1 MFVAHATKKLLDRS
15 GGPSP
20 ADGPTTTALGDWYA
34 TALFW
39 KPQVAFF
46 VNEPTRLP
54 VFVRLA
60 PAATLVS
67 RFVNDLGVVL
77 AAHGL
82 DPRFIDAELVEMTEH
97 RLAKTASRSV
107 LGTMNDFSYLADAY
121 REDRGV
127 DDLVDLS
134 LHLAHTP
141 CGPLR
146 HGHGFPDLELK
157 ALGARVLG
165 AS

>member
-1 MFVAHATKKLLDRS
+1 MFVVHATKKVLDRC

-20 ADGPTTTALGDWYA
+20 AGAPSTTALGAWYA

-39 KPQVAFF
+39 KPQVALF

-67 RFVNDLGVVL
+67 RFVTDLGIVF

-82 DPRFIDAELVEMTEH
+82 DARLVDSELAEMTEH
-97 RLAKTASRSV
+97 GLEKTASRSV
-107 LGTMNDFSYLADAY
+107 LGTTNDFSCLADAY
-121 REDRGV
+121 RGQRGV
-127 DDLVDLS
+127 DDLIDLS
-134 LHLAHTP
+134 L
-141 CGPLR
+141 
-146 HGHGFPDLELK
+146 
-157 ALGARVLG
+157 
-165 AS
+165 

>member
-1 MFVAHATKKLLDRS
+1 VFVVHATKKVLDRC

-20 ADGPTTTALGDWYA
+20 VGGPSTTALGAWYA

-39 KPQVAFF
+39 RPQVALF

-60 PAATLVS
+60 PAATLVE
-67 RFVNDLGVVL
+67 RFVTDLGVVL
-77 AAHGL
+77 GAHDL
-82 DPRFIDAELVEMTEH
+82 DPRFIDSELAEMTEH
-97 RLAKTASRSV
+97 RLEKTGSRSV

-121 REDRGV
+121 REQRGA

-134 LHLAHTP
+134 LDLAGTP

-146 HGHGFPDLELK
+146 SGHGFPDLELK
-157 ALGARVLG
+157 ALVERVLE
-165 AS
+165 AR

>member
-1 MFVAHATKKLLDRS
+1 MFVVHATKKVLDRC

-20 ADGPTTTALGDWYA
+20 ADRPTTTALGDWYA

-39 KPQVAFF
+39 RPHVSLF

-67 RFVNDLGVVL
+67 RFVNDFGVVL
-77 AAHGL
+77 AAHGI
-82 DPRFIDAELVEMTEH
+82 DPRFIDSELAQMTEH
-97 RLAKTASRSV
+97 RLEKTASRSV

-121 REDRGV
+121 REQRGV

-146 HGHGFPDLELK
+146 DGHGFPDLELETLAAR
-157 ALGARVLG
+157 ALD

>member
-1 MFVAHATKKLLDRS
+1 MFVVDATKKVLDRC

-20 ADGPTTTALGDWYA
+20 PDEPTTTALGDWYA

-39 KPQVAFF
+39 KPQVALF

-60 PAATLVS
+60 PAATLVA
-67 RFVNDLGVVL
+67 RFVTDLGVVF

-82 DPRFIDAELVEMTEH
+82 DPRFIDSELAEMTEH
-97 RLAKTASRSV
+97 RLAKTANRSV
-107 LGTMNDFSYLADAY
+107 VGTMNDFSYLADGH
-121 REDRGV
+121 REHVGV
-127 DDLVDLS
+127 DDLIELS
-134 LHLAHTP
+134 LYLAHTP

-146 HGHGFPDLELK
+146 DGHGFPDLDLK
-157 ALGARVLG
+157 ALVERVLD
-165 AS
+165 AC